1 VGDISE
7 ALDERLDRAIDQILA
22 RRDATAALADAEL
35 APLAVLA
42 NELRTCPSLAFK
54 ARLRATLQ
62 HLGGMS
68 AMTMALETVDV
79 REGFTTVTPY
89 LQVREPGLL
98 DFLATTFGA
107 VETFNLQGAFGVH
120 REVRIGDSMLMVGEG
135 GPEGTEY
142 SPAAFHVYL
151 PDVDAA
157 FTRALAAG
165 ARSIGAPEDRSYGER
180 AGFVEDPFGN
190 HWYIATHFGPSP
202 VPAGHRTVTPFIHP
216 RGATSYIAFL
226 SRAFGAVEK
235 FKHEVG
241 GRVMHA
247 RVGIGSGAIEMGDA
261 NADPMRTS
269 FYLYVPDV
277 DALFER
283 AIAAGATPLAPPENK
298 SYGERVAS
306 VKDTIGITWY
316 MARPV

>member
-1 VGDISE
+1 VGDIPQ
-7 ALDERLDRAIDQILA
+7 ALDERLDQAIDRILA

-42 NELRTCPSLAFK
+42 NELRTCPSPAFK
-54 ARLRATLQ
+54 ARLRAKLERSSV
-62 HLGGMS
+62 MS
-68 AMTMALETVDV
+68 TALESTDI

-89 LQVREPGLL
+89 LQVREPGLF
-98 DFLATTFGA
+98 DFLAKVFGA
-107 VETFNLQGAFGVH
+107 VETFSLKGPYGVH

-135 GPEGTEY
+135 VPEGTEY
-142 SPAAFHVYL
+142 SPAAFHIYL

-157 FTRALAAG
+157 FARALAAG
-165 ARSIGAPEDRSYGER
+165 ARSLGAPEDRSYGER

-190 HWYIATHFGPSP
+190 HWYIATHLGPSP
-202 VPAGHRTVTPFIHP
+202 VPAGHGTVTPFIHP
-216 RGATSYIAFL
+216 RGAASYIAFL
-226 SRAFGAVEK
+226 SRAFGAVEE
-235 FKHEVG
+235 FKYEAG

-247 RVGIGSGAIEMGDA
+247 RLRIGSGAIEMGDA
-261 NADPMRTS
+261 EAEPMRTW

-277 DALFER
+277 DALFDR
-283 AIAAGATPLAPPENK
+283 AVAAGATPLSPPEDK

-316 MARPV
+316 MARPL

>member
-1 VGDISE
+1 VGDIPQ
-7 ALDERLDRAIDQILA
+7 ALDERLDQAIDRILA

-42 NELRTCPSLAFK
+42 NELRTCPSPAFK
-54 ARLRATLQ
+54 ARLRAKLERSSV
-62 HLGGMS
+62 MS
-68 AMTMALETVDV
+68 TALESTDI

-89 LQVREPGLL
+89 LQVREPGLF
-98 DFLATTFGA
+98 DFLAKVFGA
-107 VETFNLQGAFGVH
+107 VETFSLKGPYGVH

-135 GPEGTEY
+135 GPKGTEY

-157 FTRALAAG
+157 FARALAAG
-165 ARSIGAPEDRSYGER
+165 ARSLGAPEDRSYGER

-202 VPAGHRTVTPFIHP
+202 VPAGHGTVTPFIHP
-216 RGATSYIAFL
+216 RGATSYIEFL
-226 SRAFGAVEK
+226 SRAFGAVEE

-247 RVGIGSGAIEMGDA
+247 RLRIGSGAIEMGDA
-261 NADPMRTS
+261 EAEPMRTW

-277 DALFER
+277 DALFDR
-283 AIAAGATPLAPPENK
+283 AVAAGATPLSPPEDK

-316 MARPV
+316 MARPL